1 MTDRAKKITELTSI
15 GTANTSIASGDLF
28 IVEDV
33 SANTTKS
40 ATLSTLRKAI
50 VQGPYADDTAANT
63 AGVALGQLYYTAA
76 GVVKVRIA

>member
-1 MTDRAKKITELTSI
+1 MSDRAKKITELTSI

-40 ATLSTLRKAI
+40 ATLSTLRKAMF
-50 VQGPYADDTAANT
+50 QGPYANDAAANT
-63 AGVALGQLYYTAA
+63 AGVALGQAYFTAD
-76 GVVKVRIA
+76 GSVKVRLA

>member
-1 MTDRAKKITELTSI
+1 MADRAKKITELTSI

-28 IVEDV
+28 IIEDV
-33 SANTTKS
+33 SANSTKS

-63 AGVALGQLYYTAA
+63 AGVVLGQLYYTAA
-76 GVVKVRIA
+76 GDVKVRIA

>member
-1 MTDRAKKITELTSI
+1 MTDRAKKITEFTSI

-76 GVVKVRIA
+76 GDVKVRIA

>member
-1 MTDRAKKITELTSI
+1 MSDRAKKITELASI

-40 ATLSTLRKAI
+40 ATLSTLRKAMF
-50 VQGPYADDTAANT
+50 QGPYANDSVANT
-63 AGVALGQLYYTAA
+63 NGVALGQAYYTAD
-76 GVVKVRIA
+76 GSVKVRIA

>member
-1 MTDRAKKITELTSI
+1 MADRAKKITELTSI

-33 SANTTKS
+33 SANNTKT

-50 VQGPYADDTAANT
+50 FRGPYANDAVANT
-63 AGVALGQLYYTAA
+63 NGVALGQAYFTAA
-76 GVVKVRIA
+76 GDVKVRLV

>member
-1 MTDRAKKITELTSI
+1 MSDRAKKITELTSI
-15 GTANTSIASGDLF
+15 GTANTSIVSGDLF

-50 VQGPYADDTAANT
+50 VQGPFADDATANT
-63 AGVALGQLYYTAA
+63 GGVSLGQLYYTAA
-76 GVVKVRIA
+76 GDVKVRIS

>member
-1 MTDRAKKITELTSI
+1 MSDRAKKITELTSI

-63 AGVALGQLYYTAA
+63 GGVVLGQLYYTAA
-76 GVVKVRIA
+76 GEVKVRIA

>member
-1 MTDRAKKITELTSI
+1 MSDRAKKITELASI

-40 ATLSTLRKAI
+40 ATLSTLRKAMF
-50 VQGPYADDTAANT
+50 QGPYANDAAANV
-63 AGVALGQLYYTAA
+63 AGVALGQAYYTAD
-76 GVVKVRIA
+76 GSVKVRIA

>member
-15 GTANTSIASGDLF
+15 GTANTSIASGDIF
-28 IVEDV
+28 IVEDI

>member
-15 GTANTSIASGDLF
+15 GTANTSIVSGDLF

-63 AGVALGQLYYTAA
+63 AGVALGQLYYTVA
-76 GVVKVRIA
+76 GAVKVRIV

>member
-1 MTDRAKKITELTSI
+1 MSDRAKKITELTSI
-15 GTANTSIASGDLF
+15 GTANTSIASGDIF

-50 VQGPYADDTAANT
+50 VQGPYADDATANSE
-63 AGVALGQLYYTAA
+63 GVALGQLYYTAA
-76 GVVKVRIA
+76 GEVKVRIV

>member
-1 MTDRAKKITELTSI
+1 MSDRAKKITELTSI
-15 GTANTSIASGDLF
+15 GTANTSIVSGDIF

-50 VQGPYADDTAANT
+50 VQGPYADDSAANT
-63 AGVALGQLYYTAA
+63 AGVALGELYYTAA

>member
-1 MTDRAKKITELTSI
+1 MSDRAKKITELTSI
-15 GTANTSIASGDLF
+15 GTANTSIVSGDLF

-50 VQGPYADDTAANT
+50 VQGPFADDDAANT
-63 AGVALGQLYYTAA
+63 GGVALGQLYYTAA
-76 GVVKVRIA
+76 GDVKVRIS

>member
-1 MTDRAKKITELTSI
+1 MADRAKKIPELTSI

-40 ATLSTLRKAI
+40 ATLSTLRKA
-50 VQGPYADDTAANT
+50 VFQGPYA
-63 AGVALGQLYYTAA
+63 VALGQAYYTAA